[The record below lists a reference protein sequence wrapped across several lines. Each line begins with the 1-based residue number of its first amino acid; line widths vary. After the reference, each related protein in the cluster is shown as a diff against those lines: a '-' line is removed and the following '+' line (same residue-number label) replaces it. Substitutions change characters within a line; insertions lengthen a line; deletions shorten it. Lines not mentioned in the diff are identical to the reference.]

1 MIVKWVNWGKQV
13 TRVSF
18 RKEWS
23 DSGVI
28 DKLLSEL
35 NDGTEPNPEGSIT
48 FTVSDHRDLFF
59 LLADGISYP
68 KTITRND
75 VSAISYRSFLDLRKS
90 GIVSRNSLISE
101 IAKRVTLL
109 EQAPKKKYTMWTKCR
124 LRQMSFAK
132 TSRFGVEG
140 VAIRT
145 SAHLPKWLRLD
156 EHFISGVGRIK
167 PNDLPLYGYLIFST
181 EARNENEAS
190 KKIFAA
196 ADLFFSIA
204 NTSTRPVELWV
215 QRVPSAILWLG
226 PHQFFFENRKFL
238 GQNKVW
244 YNQNFDEKIWDRFP
258 KNAGELNKRARQIR
272 RAVQALIDHPLRE
285 PLRAS
290 LLLINEGM
298 TSDDLAFRLMR
309 FWSAAEALYAPEN
322 ERTSTSRL
330 ISRLTFASKA
340 DAWLDK
346 IKLERC
352 YHLRNMYVHRGSND
366 SDDTSLVQHLR
377 ELVLHQIYYYL
388 FQGSDIESHED
399 LLMMVDL
406 PASENALE
414 RRRQAVE
421 RRLNI
426 ARRGRHR

>member
-1 MIVKWVNWGKQV
+1 VRG
-13 TRVSF
+13 VSF

-23 DSGVI
+23 ESGIV
-28 DKLLSEL
+28 DKLLAEL
-35 NDGTEPNPEGSIT
+35 NDGTELNSEGSIT
-48 FTVSDHRDLFF
+48 FTASDHRDLFF
-59 LLADGISYP
+59 LLADGIAYP
-68 KTITRND
+68 ATITRND
-75 VSAISYRSFLDLRKS
+75 ASAISYRSFLDLRKN
-90 GIVSRNSLISE
+90 GRVSRKPLISE
-101 IAKRVTLL
+101 IAKRVSAL
-109 EQAPKKKYTMWTKCR
+109 EQAPRKKYTMWTKCR

-132 TSRFGVEG
+132 TARFDVDG

-145 SAHLPKWLRLD
+145 TPYLPKWLRLD
-156 EHFISGVGRIK
+156 EHFISGVGRIN
-167 PNDLPLYGYLIFST
+167 PNVLSFYGYLIFST

-204 NTSTRPVELWV
+204 NTSTRSVELWV

-226 PHQFFFENRKFL
+226 PHQFFFENRKFI
-238 GQNKVW
+238 GNDKVW
-244 YNQNFDEKIWDRFP
+244 YNQNYDEKIWERFP
-258 KNAGELNKRARQIR
+258 KNAEELNKRAPQIR
-272 RAVQALIDHPLRE
+272 RVAKALADHPLRD

-322 ERTSTSRL
+322 DRTPTNRL
-330 ISRLTFASKA
+330 ISRLTFASKS
-340 DAWLDK
+340 DAWLDR

-377 ELVLHQIYYYL
+377 ELILHQIYYYL
-388 FQGSDIESHED
+388 FQGNDIESHED

-406 PASENALE
+406 PALESALG
-414 RRRQAVE
+414 RRKQAID

-426 ARRGRHR
+426 ARQGRHR